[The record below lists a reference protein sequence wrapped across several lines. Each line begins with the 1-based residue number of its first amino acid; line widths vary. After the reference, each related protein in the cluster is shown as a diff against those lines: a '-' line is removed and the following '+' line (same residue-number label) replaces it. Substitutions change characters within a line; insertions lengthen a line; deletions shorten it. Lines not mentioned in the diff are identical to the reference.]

1 MFVFPLRSDGYGV
14 GLITRI
20 SSDKHRIP
28 LGYFFKHKYVLI
40 PTMIDFDL
48 IKKNKTIL
56 IRKFGIQGIRNGT
69 WHIINRLADFNRTDW
84 PIPVFLRHTEPFPPR
99 LIQYD
104 DNLDEIEDRKAPPT
118 LMPIVIIRMA

>member
-1 MFVFPLRSDGYGV
+1 MKRIKYQEGDVFVFPLRSDGYGV

-48 IKKNKTIL
+48 IEKNKTIL
-56 IRKFGIQGIRNGT
+56 NKQV
-69 WHIINRLADFNRTDW
+69 WHSRYKERHLAHYEQTS
-84 PIPVFLRHTEPFPPR
+84 
-99 LIQYD
+99 
-104 DNLDEIEDRKAPPT
+104 
-118 LMPIVIIRMA
+118 